1 MHCVHVFF
9 AVLSC
14 QPTRGTG
21 IHHSSPWQLVLQVK
35 HCLAHLCRCGILSF
49 VAFIKND
56 LLVGEIKDKS
66 ANSKKAICIRKPR
79 HVLVKMKGYNTI
91 KVWLAPV

>member
-66 ANSKKAICIRKPR
+66 ANSKKQFALENPDMCLSK
-79 HVLVKMKGYNTI
+79 
-91 KVWLAPV
+91 